1 MSFGGDG
8 YGDERDYAD
17 SGRRGTRTRLPE
29 GESGARAP
37 VVRPGKSLVTVV
49 GVVVLLI
56 AAIAFANRGGG
67 DSGSPDDSNNNQAQP
82 TAPSGVDP
90 VEGDG
95 SIPSGFDR
103 TEQGAESAA
112 ANYAVALG
120 GDGMF
125 TKDSRDE
132 IVATIHT
139 AESVPELQ
147 DDLDDAYSPSFL
159 ERVGLDD
166 RGEAPDGLAFVSRT
180 TPVGSKIIDYDDATA
195 TVEVWCVGL
204 IGLSGEESTRPVQES
219 WFTITQELAWTDS
232 DWKIS
237 SSSQQEGPTPV
248 PGDNRAATAEEMTE
262 AAESYGGFTYA
273 R

>member
-112 ANYAVALG
+112 ANYAVALVSANIIKPSERPRIVEQVFVPDKVAATKENM
-120 GDGMF
+120 DG
-125 TKDSRDE
+125 
-132 IVATIHT
+132 
-139 AESVPELQ
+139 
-147 DDLDDAYSPSFL
+147 AYSDAFL
-159 ERVGLDD
+159 TKLGLDSA
-166 RGEAPDGLAFVSRT
+166 GNAPDGETYVSRT
-180 TPVGSKIIDYDDATA
+180 TPMGTKLIDFDTDTA
-195 TVEVWCVGL
+195 DLEVWCTG
-204 IGLSGEESTRPVQES
+204 IYGMTGEDTSTPVTS
-219 WFTITQELAWTDS
+219 DWFTLQLSLSWVDG
-232 DWKIS
+232 DWKVENFG
-237 SSSQQEGPTPV
+237 QQEGPAPV
-248 PGDNRAATAEEMTE
+248 NGDVRASTADEIAE
-262 AAESYGGFTYA
+262 AVDGYGGFTYA